1 MLQNQESRLERILGS
16 RSTHATLS
24 LEAEENFI
32 TPISAEKT
40 SEEEQSGKVSSD
52 VRTDHL
58 DNELPSNVQTAQT
71 GSSKGLHE
79 SSKIVTDTRKEE
91 MNIPESEVDHLLED
105 TSTNLP
111 QSTKLLTSLNENQ
124 SLDKGYPIEKR
135 KLVRVVFNV
144 TLAFLLVAKWT
155 YVNFDVLH
163 SKSDGNSYV
172 SSQMLSFHSE
182 SLMWP
187 FLALQLILAFV
198 TRLQKTSQSAFI
210 SMLTVALQLCGIS
223 IQFTHKINFVL
234 TALLAA
240 LKDFVVFLF
249 SVVVFHHI
257 VDCFVKNGLLKQG
270 SV

>member
-16 RSTHATLS
+16 RSTHAPLS
-24 LEAEENFI
+24 LEAEENFV

-58 DNELPSNVQTAQT
+58 DNELTSNDQTAQT

-91 MNIPESEVDHLLED
+91 MNIPENEVDHLLED
-105 TSTNLP
+105 TSTDLP
-111 QSTKLLTSLNENQ
+111 PSTNLLTSLNENQ

-155 YVNFDVLH
+155 YVNVDVLH

-182 SLMWP
+182 VSKKK
-187 FLALQLILAFV
+187 
-198 TRLQKTSQSAFI
+198 TRTI
-210 SMLTVALQLCGIS
+210 SNHFET
-223 IQFTHKINFVL
+223 F
-234 TALLAA
+234 
-240 LKDFVVFLF
+240 DE
-249 SVVVFHHI
+249 
-257 VDCFVKNGLLKQG
+257 
-270 SV
+270 